1 MQTSCDRVEG
11 SLWLTYSKSDQLLY
25 DSCCVICWLKV
36 WFLMLLTFWSAS
48 LQLSFGCGLAHKHFQ
63 HSRTSSQL
71 AYLTFLSQ
79 TLRHAFVAFAAHLLS
94 LSQVLYF
101 CSGNFPKIIA
111 SDLLPI
117 ASLNTCNTNSMF
129 GIHESEQNLLGRF
142 IMMVVRS
149 SCDQKSRNMFILF
162 QLSVSKSVPKSE
174 NLIAFEAT
182 FTHEFYSRNR
192 L

>member
-1 MQTSCDRVEG
+1 M
-11 SLWLTYSKSDQLLY
+11 
-25 DSCCVICWLKV
+25 SCCVLCWLKV

-71 AYLTFLSQ
+71 AYVTFLSQ
-79 TLRHAFVAFAAHLLS
+79 TLRHAFVAFAARLLS
-94 LSQVLYF
+94 LSQVLHF

-111 SDLLPI
+111 SGLLPI
-117 ASLNTCNTNSMF
+117 ASLNTCNTNWMF

-142 IMMVVRS
+142 IMMIVHS
-149 SCDQKSRNMFILF
+149 SCDQKSRNMFTLF
-162 QLSVSKSVPKSE
+162 QLSVSKKCSKIRKSCSFWG
-174 NLIAFEAT
+174 NIYTWIL
-182 FTHEFYSRNR
+182 

>member
-1 MQTSCDRVEG
+1 
-11 SLWLTYSKSDQLLY
+11 
-25 DSCCVICWLKV
+25 
-36 WFLMLLTFWSAS
+36 
-48 LQLSFGCGLAHKHFQ
+48 
-63 HSRTSSQL
+63 
-71 AYLTFLSQ
+71 
-79 TLRHAFVAFAAHLLS
+79 
-94 LSQVLYF
+94 VLHF
-101 CSGNFPKIIA
+101 CSRNFPKIIA